1 MSHSFIILAYLDPGT
16 GSIIL
21 QVILASLLAVAVA
34 FRVFWRK
41 LKGVFRKESPVDDP
55 DSEQDE

>member
-16 GSIIL
+16 GSVIL

-41 LKGVFRKESPVDDP
+41 LKGVFRKETPVDDT

>member
-1 MSHSFIILAYLDPGT
+1 MTRNFIILAYLDPGT

-41 LKGVFRKESPVDDP
+41 LKGVFRKESPMDNA
-55 DSEQDE
+55 DSDQDE

>member
-41 LKGVFRKESPVDDP
+41 LKGVFRKESPMDNA
-55 DSEQDE
+55 DSDQDE

>member
-16 GSIIL
+16 GSVIL

-41 LKGVFRKESPVDDP
+41 LKGVFRKESPMDNA
-55 DSEQDE
+55 DSYQDE

>member
-41 LKGVFRKESPVDDP
+41 LKGVFRKESPVDDA

>member
-16 GSIIL
+16 GSVVL

-41 LKGVFRKESPVDDP
+41 IKGVFRKESPMDDT
-55 DSEQDE
+55 DTEQDE